1 MNWNW
6 PWKAGGAAVPERK
19 AATGFVALHA
29 SGEAHWTRRDYT
41 ALSREGFMKNPV
53 VHRSVRLIA
62 ETASA
67 IPWLLYEGADELDT
81 HPMLDLLERPNQRQ
95 AGATFLEALYGH
107 LLLSGNAYLEMIAAA
122 GNGGGCARTAS
133 AAAGPGVGAD
143 RRGGLADRAGVSRG
157 ERQAADC
164 RRPGGR
170 GLICT
175 CRCSIRSTTTTASR
189 RWKPR

>member
-1 MNWNW
+1 MAWNW
-6 PWKAGGAAVPERK
+6 PFTGGRAAVPERK

-81 HPMLDLLERPNQRQ
+81 HRF
-95 AGATFLEALYGH
+95 G
-107 LLLSGNAYLEMIAAA
+107 
-122 GNGGGCARTAS
+122 
-133 AAAGPGVGAD
+133 D
-143 RRGGLADRAGVSRG
+143 RVV
-157 ERQAADC
+157 
-164 RRPGGR
+164 RR
-170 GLICT
+170 
-175 CRCSIRSTTTTASR
+175 
-189 RWKPR
+189 